1 MDSAYECGQT
11 GGMSSTPAKRLRDAV
26 LGRRHDLDATQL
38 EIWQAGGP
46 SNTTLGKIEN
56 AEIDNL
62 TRTTARKLDKGLA
75 WEPGSARRVW
85 EGGEA
90 TPLGG
95 QSTLS
100 PKVMGLLEQIDD
112 PELREE
118 FRAALE
124 ASTRPGDE
132 HRERGAS

>member
-1 MDSAYECGQT
+1 
-11 GGMSSTPAKRLRDAV
+11 MSSTPAERLRDAV
-26 LGRRHDLDATQL
+26 LARRRDLDATQL

-56 AEIDNL
+56 AEIENL
-62 TRTTARKLDKGLA
+62 TRTTARKLDKGLE
-75 WEPGSARRVW
+75 WEQGSARRVW

-95 QSTLS
+95 DSILS
-100 PKVMGLLEQIDD
+100 PRVLALLEKVS
-112 PELREE
+112 PEIREE

-124 ASTRPGDE
+124 DDRHAAEERGK
-132 HRERGAS
+132 RGAS